1 MRMKA
6 PAHSETWRSS
16 GSPDRHVGM
25 CWCYLNT
32 TVKANGKDIRY
43 WTNVFNGLFPQIFA
57 IAEFPAHKGLDNL
70 VRVFPSETCS
80 AGNTI
85 VWLVGSDS
93 NGTRIAHDH
102 NHILHDTH

>member
-1 MRMKA
+1 
-6 PAHSETWRSS
+6 
-16 GSPDRHVGM
+16 M

-70 VRVFPSETCS
+70 VRVFPG
-80 AGNTI
+80 A
-85 VWLVGSDS
+85 DS